1 MMWIKR
7 FLAKRASLVT
17 ALVMVVATSSANFCR
32 CMWYQPKEP
41 DGLDEF
47 VKRERHGKIFILEKM
62 G

>member
-41 DGLDEF
+41 DGLVEF
-47 VKRERHGKIFILEKM
+47 VKRERHGK
-62 G
+62 